1 MAVLALRNCVFVPDL
16 TEGYSGTEGDLLFR
30 GGKIDRIAPQG
41 AAFEGVDQELDAGG
55 MTALP
60 GIIDGHIHLTSTR
73 DIPAESCFV
82 DPCTRTLEALS
93 FAQYLLSIGVT
104 TVRDCGE
111 DRDFAVS
118 ALKNAVESGLVEG
131 PHILACG
138 ITLTPTDTGT
148 TPDSDFGFMLPYNVD
163 SPAAMRAAA
172 RRNIAKGADFLKLYG
187 SGSMMAKGGD
197 PGRSIMADD
206 EILEAVSVAR
216 QKKTYCAIHAHSNE
230 AIRQA
235 LLCGVDTIEHA
246 SFIEE
251 DSLEL
256 LAGSGRRGIV
266 PTMGIDAAILQADP
280 ATEYGKQVIQ
290 KMLPLLEKIKS
301 HLAAAYERGDILI
314 GWGTDAPLS
323 AYRADPGLEF
333 RMRSEFLGWKSIDIL
348 KQATINT
355 AKLCR
360 LDDQLGTLKEGKQAD
375 VILVP
380 GDPVTDISVLYA
392 GAAHVF
398 KAGKQYK

>member
-1 MAVLALRNCVFVPDL
+1 MAVVALRNCAFVPDL
-16 TEGYSGTEGDLLFR
+16 VEGYAGAEGDLLFQD
-30 GGKIDRIAPQG
+30 DRIVQIAPRG
-41 AAFEGVDQELDAGG
+41 TVFEKVDREVDAGG

-60 GIIDGHIHLTSTR
+60 GIIDGHIHLTATR
-73 DIPAESCFV
+73 DMPMESCFV
-82 DPCTRTLEALS
+82 DPCTRTLEALN
-93 FAQYLLSIGVT
+93 FAQYLLGIGVT

-111 DRDFAVS
+111 DRDLSVI
-118 ALKNAVESGLVEG
+118 ALKNAVENHLIEG
-131 PHILACG
+131 PRILACG
-138 ITLTPTDTGT
+138 ITLTPTDAGI
-148 TPDSDFGFMLPYNVD
+148 TPDSDFGYMLPYNVD
-163 SPAAMRAAA
+163 SPAAMRYAA

-197 PGRSIMADD
+197 PGQPIMADD

-235 LLCGVDTIEHA
+235 LSCGVDTIEHA
-246 SFIEE
+246 SFIED
-251 DSLEL
+251 DSLDL
-256 LAGSGRRGIV
+256 LSGSDHRGIV
-266 PTMGIDAAILQADP
+266 PTMGIDISMLDADP
-280 ATEYGKQVIQ
+280 GTEYGMRVTQ
-290 KMLPLLEKIKS
+290 KVSPLMERVKR
-301 HLAAAYERGDILI
+301 HLTHAYERGDILI
-314 GWGTDAPLS
+314 GWGTDAPVS
-323 AYRADPGLEF
+323 TYRANPGMEF

-360 LDDQLGTLKEGKQAD
+360 IDDRVGTLKAGKQAD

-380 GDPVTDISVLYA
+380 GDPVADISVMYA

-398 KAGKQYK
+398 KDGKQYK